1 MPTKPP
7 PELLPFLDALA
18 ELLANQILKELRESP
33 KQPNT
38 LTNSDGPPR
47 TDKQLLSRVPPTALK

>member
-18 ELLANQILKELRESP
+18 ELLADQVMKELRMSLGQANAP
-33 KQPNT
+33 
-38 LTNSDGPPR
+38 TNSDGPPR